1 MALATRNFTDLDL
14 DFAAHPVTGDVTKK
28 KGSAAVINSI
38 KNLLLTSFYERP
50 FQPRIG
56 SNLNRLLFEQMDQLV
71 ASELK
76 NEIELVI
83 KNFEPRATVTE
94 VNVIPDYDGQRYD
107 VTVEFFL
114 VNRAD
119 PIQVNLFLERVR

>member
-14 DFAAHPVTGDVTKK
+14 DFTAHPVTGDIAKK

-71 ASELK
+71 AIELK
-76 NEIELVI
+76 SEIELVVR
-83 KNFEPRATVTE
+83 NYEPRATIISVD
-94 VNVIPDYDGQRYD
+94 VVPDYDEQRYD